1 MTTQKRAFIALC
13 FISSTMLMWSV
24 TNPML
29 AYIIQSY
36 PDVAVSRVTSILTIP
51 GLVAL
56 FVSFLIGPLALK
68 INKKYILLF
77 TVGTTLI
84 YYSIFAV
91 VGGSGPFVLLLV
103 AAGILG
109 INRGAGIALVNSSI
123 AEFLNPEKRAANI
136 ALCAAIMQG
145 GAAFMATVGGRIAS
159 ASGGEN
165 WAVSHYLGFLCIPA
179 MIAFAAIMPKKPDEE
194 TPPGDDA
201 QKSAQGTDKE
211 SIPGEAA
218 KNERSRI
225 PMRIFAI
232 IALQFA
238 FIVCFSAYF
247 LNSSIYIIIEYELGT
262 SADAGLVSSTFTM
275 IGVLTGLTYKIW
287 GKILKKWIVPF
298 GYTIAIFG
306 ILTMLSVTTTIAGIW
321 AAAVMISIG
330 FNLANP
336 YVSSKV
342 ISLSPKKYVP
352 VFMSIHIG
360 CTNLAI
366 FLASSILGFFG
377 GFLGS
382 GVAGALRVAAILL
395 PCCAVAASLL
405 FPLEK
410 NAKILATT
418 QNR

>member
-1 MTTQKRAFIALC
+1 
-13 FISSTMLMWSV
+13 MLMWSV

-36 PDVAVSRVTSILTIP
+36 PDVAVSRVTSILTLP

-84 YYSIFAV
+84 YYSIFVV
-91 VGGSGPFVLLLV
+91 VGGSGPFILLLV

-109 INRGAGIALVNSSI
+109 INRGAGIALINSSI
-123 AEFLNPEKRAANI
+123 AEFLSPEKRAANI
-136 ALCAAIMQG
+136 ALCTAIMQG

-159 ASGGEN
+159 ASGGAN

-179 MIAFAAIMPKKPDEE
+179 MIAFAVIMPKKPDAD
-194 TPPGDDA
+194 TLPGNDA
-201 QKSAQGTDKE
+201 QKNDQDSNKENLTEQAQ
-211 SIPGEAA
+211 
-218 KNERSRI
+218 KNEGSKI

-232 IALQFA
+232 IALHFA

-247 LNSSIYIIIEYELGT
+247 LNSSIYIILEYELGT

-275 IGVLTGLTYKIW
+275 VGVITGLTYKLW
-287 GKILKKWIVPF
+287 GRILKKWIVMV

-306 ILTMLSVTTTIAGIW
+306 ILTMLFVTTTIAGIW
-321 AAAVMISIG
+321 SAAAMLSIG

-336 YVSSKV
+336 YVSSKI
-342 ISLSPKKYVP
+342 ISLSPKKLVP
-352 VFMSIHIG
+352 VFMSIYVG
-360 CTNLAI
+360 CTNLGI

-382 GVAGALRVAAILL
+382 GVAGALRVSAILL
-395 PCCAVAASLL
+395 PCCVIAAL
-405 FPLEK
+405 FLYPLEK
-410 NAKILATT
+410 N
-418 QNR
+418 Q